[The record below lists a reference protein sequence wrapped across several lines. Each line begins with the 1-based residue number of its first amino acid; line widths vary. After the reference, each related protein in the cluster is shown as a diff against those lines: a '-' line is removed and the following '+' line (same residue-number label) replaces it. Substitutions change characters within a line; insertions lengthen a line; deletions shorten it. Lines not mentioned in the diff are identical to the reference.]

1 MFLIFI
7 LVGIIPLLLIKNGIL
22 KSYEEQAVRQR
33 ASIIQNQ
40 SDLIT
45 AQIAKTGYLEGEES
59 TLADV
64 EMQQMAN
71 LYSGRILIVNKEF
84 CIVKDTYGLDEKKY
98 IVAEEVIR
106 CFQGEDS
113 QRYDKKTGFIEMTIP
128 IYEPSSK
135 EIEGVMVVS
144 TPTKDIK

>member
-84 CIVKDTYGLDEKKY
+84 CIVKDTYGLD
-98 IVAEEVIR
+98 
-106 CFQGEDS
+106 
-113 QRYDKKTGFIEMTIP
+113 
-128 IYEPSSK
+128 
-135 EIEGVMVVS
+135 
-144 TPTKDIK
+144 